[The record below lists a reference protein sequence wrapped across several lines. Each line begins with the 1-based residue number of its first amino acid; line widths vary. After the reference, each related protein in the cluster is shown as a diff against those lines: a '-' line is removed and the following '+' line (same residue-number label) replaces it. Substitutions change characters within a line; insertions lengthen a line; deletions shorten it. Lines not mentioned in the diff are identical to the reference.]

1 MLGWHALYCDWDP
14 FLLGSTSTVRTDQ
27 QTCRLFHSLVA
38 QPQIVWSLSC
48 VRTVNGIKKTVGIS
62 TDHMSSKCIG
72 TYPGC
77 TEPVDIPSINLDYP
91 IKRAM
96 TSEGHVSCL
105 TNRCRADSRLAP
117 SQWETALQSNAI
129 SHCLGT
135 NLESGRADSRLAPSQ
150 WETSWQSNA
159 VSHWLGANL
168 ESSLRRTANH
178 ELGLPNSLAYFE
190 LIQVQIGAK
199 GTWAKRHPHVTVRAH
214 AGRGTEGSPMST
226 EWTKGHVTHPGGHYL
241 HYCPAALSLR

>member
-1 MLGWHALYCDWDP
+1 MQG
-14 FLLGSTSTVRTDQ
+14 TVSG
-27 QTCRLFHSLVA
+27 L
-38 QPQIVWSLSC
+38 
-48 VRTVNGIKKTVGIS
+48 KKTVGIS

-77 TEPVDIPSINLDYP
+77 TEPVDIPSINIDYP

-117 SQWETALQSNAI
+117 SQWETALQSNA
-129 SHCLGT
+129 
-135 NLESGRADSRLAPSQ
+135 
-150 WETSWQSNA
+150 

-178 ELGLPNSLAYFE
+178 ELGLPNSLAYFV